1 MSSIDPDHL
10 PRHIGIIMDGN
21 GRWAK
26 QRQQQRTAGHKEG
39 LKSAKRVVRRAA
51 ELGIPYVTLYTFST
65 ENWRRSQ
72 DEIKFLMNLINV
84 HLRKEM
90 DFYRENGIRVI
101 HSGDGSGLPEA
112 VQKEIDDVCRD
123 TQDFCG
129 LTVNLAINYGGRN
142 EILRAMKRYLEC
154 EAASPNELTEESL
167 RSCFDYPEIPD
178 PDLIIRTGGER
189 RLSNF
194 LLWGSAYSE
203 LYFCDKLWPDWTGED
218 LDNALIDYQG
228 RIRRYG
234 GHA

>member
-39 LKSAKRVVRRAA
+39 LQSAKRVVRRAA
-51 ELGIPYVTLYTFST
+51 ELEISYVTLYTFST

-72 DEIKFLMNLINV
+72 EEVKFLMNLINV

-101 HSGDGSGLPEA
+101 HSGAPDGLPDS
-112 VQKEIDDVCRD
+112 VQKEIDEVCRD
-123 TQDFCG
+123 TADFCG

-142 EILRAMKRYLEC
+142 EILRAMKRLLE
-154 EAASPNELTEESL
+154 EKASVGENLTEEAL
-167 RSCFDYPEIPD
+167 RACFDYPEIPD

-194 LLWGSAYSE
+194 LLWGSAYAE
-203 LYFCDKLWPDWTGED
+203 LFFSDKLWPDWDGTD
-218 LDNALIDYQG
+218 LDDALIDYQS

>member
-10 PRHIGIIMDGN
+10 PQHIGIIMDGN

-51 ELGIPYVTLYTFST
+51 ELGIPYLTLYTFST

-72 DEIKFLMNLINV
+72 NEVKFLMNLINV

-101 HSGDGSGLPEA
+101 HTGDVAGLPEG
-112 VQKEIDDVCRD
+112 VRKEIDEVCRD
-123 TQDFCG
+123 TSDFSG
-129 LTVNLAINYGGRN
+129 LTANLAINYGGRN
-142 EILRAMKRYLEC
+142 EILRALERC
-154 EAASPNELTEESL
+154 VAAQNGVSCSITEEQL
-167 RSCFDYPEIPD
+167 RAHFDYPEIPD

-194 LLWGSAYSE
+194 LLWGSAYAE
-203 LYFCDKLWPDWTGED
+203 LYFSDKLWPDWGGED
-218 LDNALIDYQG
+218 LERALIDYQS